1 MMINCIMST
10 SKTLTDLCFTKQRIK
25 TKNTFVRVVYI
36 VLVVKMC
43 WQNKEVCLSVNG
55 AQYAKLE
62 KETIEFKKK
71 FNQITVSF
79 KIYVDFECNLKKFME
94 SSTQKNI
101 KITFLVVL
109 LTKLFILMI
118 NLLSE

>member
-1 MMINCIMST
+1 M
-10 SKTLTDLCFTKQRIK
+10 
-25 TKNTFVRVVYI
+25 
-36 VLVVKMC
+36 
-43 WQNKEVCLSVNG
+43 SVNG

-79 KIYVDFECNLKKFME
+79 KVYVDFECNLKKFME

>member
-1 MMINCIMST
+1 M
-10 SKTLTDLCFTKQRIK
+10 
-25 TKNTFVRVVYI
+25 
-36 VLVVKMC
+36 
-43 WQNKEVCLSVNG
+43 SVNG

-79 KIYVDFECNLKKFME
+79 TLYVDFEGNLKKFME

>member
-1 MMINCIMST
+1 M
-10 SKTLTDLCFTKQRIK
+10 
-25 TKNTFVRVVYI
+25 
-36 VLVVKMC
+36 
-43 WQNKEVCLSVNG
+43 SVNG

-62 KETIEFKKK
+62 KETIEFKKE

-79 KIYVDFECNLKKFME
+79 KVYVDFEGNLKKFME

>member
-1 MMINCIMST
+1 M
-10 SKTLTDLCFTKQRIK
+10 
-25 TKNTFVRVVYI
+25 
-36 VLVVKMC
+36 
-43 WQNKEVCLSVNG
+43 SVNG

-62 KETIEFKKK
+62 KETIELKKK

-79 KIYVDFECNLKKFME
+79 KVYVDFEGNLKKFME

>member
-1 MMINCIMST
+1 M
-10 SKTLTDLCFTKQRIK
+10 
-25 TKNTFVRVVYI
+25 
-36 VLVVKMC
+36 
-43 WQNKEVCLSVNG
+43 SVNG

-79 KIYVDFECNLKKFME
+79 KVYVDFEGNLKKFME

>member
-1 MMINCIMST
+1 M
-10 SKTLTDLCFTKQRIK
+10 
-25 TKNTFVRVVYI
+25 
-36 VLVVKMC
+36 
-43 WQNKEVCLSVNG
+43 SVNG

-79 KIYVDFECNLKKFME
+79 KVYVDFEGNLKKFME

-109 LTKLFILMI
+109 LTKLLVLMI
-118 NLLSE
+118 NLPSQ